1 MDQQLLT
8 TLQNIQY
15 NQEEILKKLNVIE
28 NRLMI
33 LENSSTKMDNHI
45 DFVENVYD
53 KVKTPFHYVMD
64 NLTKIKQLK
73 NN

>member
-1 MDQQLLT
+1 
-8 TLQNIQY
+8 
-15 NQEEILKKLNVIE
+15 
-28 NRLMI
+28 MI

-64 NLTKIKQLK
+64 NLTKIR
-73 NN
+73 